1 MRRPSHSND
10 LRRRIV
16 AAYVTK
22 ALVERV
28 LHGDVTHHLGY
39 EKHAPEG
46 QHSGNISSARSCLR
60 SMVTHEPNLIDTF
73 F

>member
-22 ALVERV
+22 ALVERA
-28 LHGDVTHHLGY
+28 LQGDATHHLGY
-39 EKHAPEG
+39 EKRSGRPALR
-46 QHSGNISSARSCLR
+46 QHLISSVPLAQHGYS
-60 SMVTHEPNLIDTF
+60 
-73 F
+73 